1 MKAQRFLVLAL
12 GATLSSSAA
21 ATAQTSPTGRT
32 ITELRAGDY
41 VWPKFSPSGRLLAV
55 SQVLAD
61 SAGENTQILIL
72 DMRRGVLDTLLS
84 AKAAAKYATYKAY
97 VRDFQWLSDTSL
109 LAWIP
114 DGDVGVTAVTFNVRT
129 RPSPSMCVPEAS
141 CTRSTTR
148 EVKTTRMSPW
158 LTVSL
163 ISTRRSPLPA

>member
-12 GATLSSSAA
+12 GATLRSSAA
-21 ATAQTSPTGRT
+21 ATAQTSLTGRT

-61 SAGENTQILIL
+61 TTGENTQILIL
-72 DMRRGVLDTLLS
+72 DMRRRVLDTLLP

-129 RPSPSMCVPEAS
+129 RGILHEEH
-141 CTRSTTR
+141 RSEEHTSELQSR
-148 EVKTTRMSPW
+148 LHLVCRLLLEKKKKK
-158 LTVSL
+158 
-163 ISTRRSPLPA
+163 

>member
-21 ATAQTSPTGRT
+21 ATAQTSLTGRT

-72 DMRRGVLDTLLS
+72 DMRSEEHTSELQSPCNLVCRLLLE
-84 AKAAAKYATYKAY
+84 KKKK
-97 VRDFQWLSDTSL
+97 LTS
-109 LAWIP
+109 
-114 DGDVGVTAVTFNVRT
+114 
-129 RPSPSMCVPEAS
+129 
-141 CTRSTTR
+141 ST
-148 EVKTTRMSPW
+148 MS
-158 LTVSL
+158 
-163 ISTRRSPLPA
+163 R

>member
-21 ATAQTSPTGRT
+21 ATAQTSLTGRT

-72 DMRRGVLDTLLS
+72 RQLH
-84 AKAAAKYATYKAY
+84 
-97 VRDFQWLSDTSL
+97 
-109 LAWIP
+109 
-114 DGDVGVTAVTFNVRT
+114 
-129 RPSPSMCVPEAS
+129 
-141 CTRSTTR
+141 
-148 EVKTTRMSPW
+148 
-158 LTVSL
+158 
-163 ISTRRSPLPA
+163 

>member
-12 GATLSSSAA
+12 GVTLSSSTA
-21 ATAQTSPTGRT
+21 ATAQTSLTGRT

-61 SAGENTQILIL
+61 TTGENTQILIL
-72 DMRRGVLDTLLS
+72 DMRRRVLDTLLP

-114 DGDVGVTAVTFNVRT
+114 DGDVGVTVRMRT
-129 RPSPSMCVPEAS
+129 PTGAGAEEHGIGDTALGFEYATKRV
-141 CTRSTTR
+141 
-148 EVKTTRMSPW
+148 
-158 LTVSL
+158 
-163 ISTRRSPLPA
+163 